1 MLLHKLRADLSI
13 LNNKARFVKEVCRG
27 DLIVSNRKQHELL
40 AELVERRYD
49 LSSDE
54 DGANDDGANEV
65 VDVLEDDT
73 PDAELAKGY
82 EYLLGMKI
90 WSLSFERAE
99 ELCRQKAEKVEEVKS
114 LEGTSPEQIWL
125 NDLDAIEKLLEER
138 DKALGIEE
146 NKHKRGK
153 SKVNASVSKKRAKG
167 KQDENEVGSLVQNFH
182 MHATFR
188 FGT

>member
-13 LNNKARFVKEVCRG
+13 LNNKVRFVKEVCRG
-27 DLIVSNRKQHELL
+27 DLIVSNRKQHALL
-40 AELVERRYD
+40 AELVERGYD
-49 LSSDE
+49 LSSKDE
-54 DGANDDGANEV
+54 DGANDVGANEV
-65 VDVLEDDT
+65 VDVMEDDT

-125 NDLDAIEKLLEER
+125 NDLDAIEELLDER

-153 SKVNASVSKKRAKG
+153 SKVNASVSKKRAKR
-167 KQDENEVGSLVQNFH
+167 KQDENKVGSLVLNFH
-182 MHATFR
+182 MHATL
-188 FGT
+188 